1 MNIFKK
7 IWQKTPKI
15 IKIPLTIMVVISAV
29 QGFYTGIADD
39 GKNASSQS
47 AAKTAN
53 IAPQEKVISVSAVDL
68 YNAYDENEVA
78 TDEKLKGAIIE
89 ITGTVQSIDKDF
101 MDDINIS
108 LRSSNEYMP
117 VNLGIEKSEKETAI
131 KPRKGQKITAR
142 CKQISKTMGSPYGRK
157 CIFMK

>member
-15 IKIPLTIMVVISAV
+15 IKIPLVVIFVISIA
-29 QGFYTGIADD
+29 QGFYAGITSDN
-39 GKNASSQS
+39 KTTSQS
-47 AAKTAN
+47 GAKVAN
-53 IAPQEKVISVSAVDL
+53 IAPQEIVISVSAADL
-68 YNAYDENEVA
+68 YNAYEENEVA

-101 MDDINIS
+101 MDGINIA

-117 VNLGIEKSEKETAI
+117 VNVAMEKSEKETAI
-131 KPRKGQKITAR
+131 SLRKGQKITVR

>member
-1 MNIFKK
+1 MNIFRK

-15 IKIPLTIMVVISAV
+15 IKIPLVIMLVISAA
-29 QGFYTGIADD
+29 QGFYTGITDD
-39 GKNASSQS
+39 GKGNNGKTKVANVAQEERVARMS
-47 AAKTAN
+47 A
-53 IAPQEKVISVSAVDL
+53 IDL
-68 YNAYDENEVA
+68 FNAYDENEVA

-117 VNLGIEKSEKETAI
+117 VNLTMEKSEKETAI
-131 KPRKGQKITAR
+131 NLRKGQKITAR

>member
-15 IKIPLTIMVVISAV
+15 IKIPLTIMVVISALH
-29 QGFYTGIADD
+29 GFYTGITDD
-39 GKNASSQS
+39 GKGSNG
-47 AAKTAN
+47 KPKIAN
-53 IAPQEKVISVSAVDL
+53 VAQEERVARVSAVDL
-68 YNAYDENEVA
+68 FNAYDENEVA

-117 VNLGIEKSEKETAI
+117 VNLTMEKSEKETAI
-131 KPRKGQKITAR
+131 NLRKGQKITAR

>member
-7 IWQKTPKI
+7 IWQKMPKI

-29 QGFYTGIADD
+29 QGFYTGITDD
-39 GKNASSQS
+39 GKGGNS
-47 AAKTAN
+47 KTKVAN
-53 IAPQEKVISVSAVDL
+53 VAQEERVARVSAVDL
-68 YNAYDENEVA
+68 FNAYDENEVA

-101 MDDINIS
+101 MDDINIA

-117 VNLGIEKSEKETAI
+117 VNLTMEKSEKETAI
-131 KPRKGQKITAR
+131 NLRKGQKITAR